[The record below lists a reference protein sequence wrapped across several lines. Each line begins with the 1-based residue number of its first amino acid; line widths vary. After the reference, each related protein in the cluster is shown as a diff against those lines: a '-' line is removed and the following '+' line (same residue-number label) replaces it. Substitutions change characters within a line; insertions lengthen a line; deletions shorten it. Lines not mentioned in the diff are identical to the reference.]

1 MVVGELDRLE
11 GRRHLGGEPQE
22 ADDAAAPARI
32 DWEADRR
39 RHGVEIGLPV
49 HPPHSAGVA
58 AGAASGAAAGA
69 SIRAQA

>member
-1 MVVGELDRLE
+1 MVIGELDHLQR
-11 GRRHLGGEPQE
+11 RRHLGGEAQE
-22 ADDAAAPARI
+22 TDDAVTPARI

-49 HPPHSAGVA
+49 HLPHSAGVA
-58 AGAASGAAAGA
+58 AGAASADVSVA